1 MLPGDWEKYPELITS
16 HQNGWRNY
24 TESTGTGD
32 GRPGLPYWFMK
43 NFTYL
48 GRCPRSVDCPDWRYK
63 NEEPYSRMT
72 KMLYSLD
79 TVISMDKISIGFET
93 LGNDQYV

>member
-1 MLPGDWEKYPELITS
+1 MLPGNWDTYPELIQE
-16 HQNGWRNY
+16 HQAAWRNY
-24 TESTGTGD
+24 TETMGSE

-63 NEEPYSRMT
+63 GEEPYSRMT
-72 KMLYSLD
+72 SMLYSLD
-79 TVISMDKISIGFET
+79 KVIGMEKVSIGFET
-93 LGNDQYV
+93 LGNDQLV

>member
-1 MLPGDWEKYPELITS
+1 MLPGNWDTYPELIQE
-16 HQNGWRNY
+16 HQAAWRNY
-24 TESTGTGD
+24 TEATGSE

-48 GRCPRSVDCPDWRYK
+48 GKCPRGVDCPDWRYK
-63 NEEPYSRMT
+63 GEEPYSRMT

-79 TVISMDKISIGFET
+79 KAISMDKISIGFET
-93 LGNDQYV
+93 LGNDQFV